1 MKLVHFG
8 EPGSERPGLI
18 DSGGVLR
25 DLSGHLDAVD
35 GNALGQP
42 ALERIRALDS
52 ESLSAV
58 EGDVRLGAPLSGIG
72 KIVCIGLNYAD
83 HAEEAGL
90 AKPEEPIVFFKP
102 TSSLN
107 GPNDPI
113 RVLRDSR
120 HSDWEVELAVVIG
133 MRAQYVPESRALD
146 HVAGY
151 CVANDISERRFQN
164 KGTGQWVL
172 GKSGDTWCPLGPWLV
187 TVDEIADPQSLRLWL
202 DVNGERMQDGTT
214 ANMIFPVVHLV
225 HFVSHFM
232 SLEPGDV
239 ICTGTPAGVG
249 LGRKPPVY
257 LKPGDRLCLGV
268 EGLGEQRSEITAP
281 L

>member
-25 DLSGHLDAVD
+25 DLSGHLGTID
-35 GNALGQP
+35 GDALGQS
-42 ALERIRALDS
+42 ALEGIRAIDS
-52 ESLSAV
+52 ESLGAV
-58 EGDVRLGAPLSGIG
+58 EGDVRLGAPVSGIG

-102 TSSLN
+102 ISSLN
-107 GPNDPI
+107 GPDDPI
-113 RVLRDSR
+113 RLLRDSR

-133 MRAQYVPESRALD
+133 TRAQYVPESHALD

-151 CVANDISERRFQN
+151 CVANDVSERRFQN

-187 TVDEIADPQSLRLWL
+187 TADEIADPQNLRLWL
-202 DVNGERMQDGTT
+202 DVNGKRMQDGTT

-249 LGRKPPVY
+249 LGHKPPVY
-257 LKPGDRLCLGV
+257 LKPGDRLRLGIA
-268 EGLGEQRSEITAP
+268 GLGEQQSEITEP